1 MGKNNKSESEK
12 EVSVSVTTEETETDT
27 DQESETPSQSND
39 STLKEK
45 VTSYLKI
52 DDLIKEKKEEIKE
65 LVQKKVQYEEFL
77 MEYLEKANKTRIE
90 TNDGEIVFKKQTSK
104 SPLKEELFEKVIV
117 KKFQDTKKITESGV
131 KIAHDILEEVNNL
144 RGVSIKNNIRRI
156 KKKTNK
162 SKK

>member
-1 MGKNNKSESEK
+1 MGKNNKSEK
-12 EVSVSVTTEETETDT
+12 EVSVSVTSDETDT
-27 DQESETPSQSND
+27 EQESETQSQSDD

-65 LVQKKVQYEEFL
+65 LMQKKVQYEEFL

-90 TNDGEIVFKKQTSK
+90 TNDGEIVFKKQTSRA
-104 SPLKEELFEKVIV
+104 PLKETILETVIV
-117 KKFQDTKKITESGV
+117 KKFQDVKKITDSGV

-156 KKKTNK
+156 KKKAPK